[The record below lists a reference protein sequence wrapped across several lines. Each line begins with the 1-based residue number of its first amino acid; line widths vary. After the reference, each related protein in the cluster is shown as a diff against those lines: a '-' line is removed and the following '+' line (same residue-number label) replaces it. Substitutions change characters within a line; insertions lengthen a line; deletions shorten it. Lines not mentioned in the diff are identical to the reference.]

1 MLIEH
6 DELEEHNANSDL
18 CVEGLYEASL
28 ATKVDAVESDE
39 PVRGWNNLGHH
50 RDLRKSSS
58 SMSLPSK
65 HQAMIAVDKDIGGSV
80 PNALDNRRGKNGI
93 EEGPVGGLLVKNLES
108 V

>member
-6 DELEEHNANSDL
+6 DANSDL
-18 CVEGLYEASL
+18 CVEGLYEAAL
-28 ATKVDAVESDE
+28 ATKVDAVESNE
-39 PVRGWNNLGHH
+39 PVRGWNNFRHH

-58 SMSLPSK
+58 AMSSSLPSK

-80 PNALDNRRGKNGI
+80 PNALDNRWGKNGI

-108 V
+108 VSSL